1 MRASLLL
8 SFALV
13 ASFASAAAAQ
23 PASVETELVKG
34 RCRFI
39 ADDGEVGDYAEKR
52 CPGLAG
58 AQVYTVARSSRVSLS
73 LRWGKKKADDIVES
87 WSLGTKLEWRG
98 LGRRQAFKPY
108 AAIVTAI
115 VREEETDKNH
125 NVLAVLRIEPRNA
138 CLAAAIDVEANKDA
152 LAMARRT
159 ADIDAPKFTC
169 GSDKP
174 RVVGAAGLAAQAV
187 IGSGGEPPK

>member
-13 ASFASAAAAQ
+13 VLSFALVATFACAAAPQ

-39 ADDGEVGDYAEKR
+39 TDDGEVGGYAEKR

-58 AQVYTVARSSRVSLS
+58 AQVYTVARPSRVSLS
-73 LRWGKKKADDIVES
+73 LRWGNAKAENIVQS
-87 WSLGTKLEWRG
+87 WSLGTRLEWRG
-98 LGRRQAFKPY
+98 FGKRNAFKPY

-115 VREEETDKNH
+115 VRDLETDQKH
-125 NVLAVLRIEPRNA
+125 D
-138 CLAAAIDVEANKDA
+138 AATPTSRASS
-152 LAMARRT
+152 ARR
-159 ADIDAPKFTC
+159 APPGRSK
-169 GSDKP
+169 
-174 RVVGAAGLAAQAV
+174 
-187 IGSGGEPPK
+187 